1 MDVPNKKKP
10 LISKS
15 FRLTNET
22 LRKLEL
28 MGQAGKDV
36 HSWVRELIERE
47 IEQVF
52 SRDQELV
59 VKIHQIQNQSQS
71 A

>member
-1 MDVPNKKKP
+1 MDVPNKKRP

-15 FRLTNET
+15 FRLTDET

-47 IEQVF
+47 IQAVF
-52 SRDQELV
+52 SCDQKLAER
-59 VKIHQIQNQSQS
+59 IQEIQNQAES